1 MVQEYELP
9 VNLLSLEMYD
19 SDVIQRMKWLSQYNA
34 IIDRFSKTMIF
45 KKSRDLEFSFQREK
59 KVLSSCIILA
69 MTAKRYLQKGYSAY
83 LAYLSNKD
91 IQEAK
96 LKTILVVKEFP
107 EELIVLSPVKELE
120 FTIDL
125 TPGNTPIPQAPY
137 RMALS
142 ELKELWCKCIF

>member
-1 MVQEYELP
+1 M
-9 VNLLSLEMYD
+9 
-19 SDVIQRMKWLSQYNA
+19 
-34 IIDRFSKTMIF
+34 
-45 KKSRDLEFSFQREK
+45 
-59 KVLSSCIILA
+59 
-69 MTAKRYLQKGYSAY
+69 
-83 LAYLSNKD
+83 SNKD

-142 ELKELWCKCIF
+142 ELKELMVQVYFLR